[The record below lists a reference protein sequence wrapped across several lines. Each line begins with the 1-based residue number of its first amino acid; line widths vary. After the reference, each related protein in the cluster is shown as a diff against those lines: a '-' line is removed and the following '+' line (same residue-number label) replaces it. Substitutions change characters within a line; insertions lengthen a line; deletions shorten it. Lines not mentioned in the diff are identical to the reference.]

1 MTSPTH
7 DSWQIQDAKQRF
19 SEMIRAVTRDG
30 PQIITRHGEEVA
42 VVVDIAEYRRLTRP
56 TVDLTGLL
64 LGKPALSDE
73 AAEVLAEVEAER
85 KADVGRPIDLE
96 VGL

>member
-7 DSWQIQDAKQRF
+7 DYWQIQDAKQRF
-19 SEMIRAVTRDG
+19 SEMIRAVAQDG

-56 TVDLTGLL
+56 MVDLTGLL
-64 LGKPALSDE
+64 LGEPALTED
-73 AAEVLAEVEAER
+73 AVEVLVEVEAER
-85 KADVGRPIDLE
+85 KADVGRPVDLE
-96 VGL
+96 AGL

>member
-7 DSWQIQDAKQRF
+7 DYWQIQEAKQRF
-19 SEMIRAVTRDG
+19 SEMIRAVAHNG

-64 LGKPALSDE
+64 LGGPTLSDD
-73 AAEVLAEVEAER
+73 AAEELAKVEAER
-85 KADVGRPIDLE
+85 KADFGRPIDLE
-96 VGL
+96 VSL

>member
-1 MTSPTH
+1 MTSPNH
-7 DSWQIQDAKQRF
+7 DYWQIQDAKQRF
-19 SEMIRAVTRDG
+19 SEMIRAVHHG

-64 LGKPALSDE
+64 LGDPTLSDE

-85 KADVGRPIDLE
+85 KTDVGRPIDLE
-96 VGL
+96 VGM